1 MQARWLI
8 RRGNRKVAVIA
19 LGWAC
24 GPQLVGHIRPQGY
37 DVLAL
42 YDYSGIGEIIAGI
55 EQRPD
60 ITGRIAAGKE
70 LVAGKDDI
78 PDTGAPVADNS
89 VSPDTGTSATN
100 NCGTQQPGLPLKSE
114 GASTLTNKGDS
125 GPLTVGSPGGLAELK
140 RSIEVYP
147 FRLLVAWSFGVW
159 AAERLFA
166 GTRFDRA
173 VAVNGTPL
181 PADETAGIGA
191 RRLAVTLRGI
201 EKGGLE
207 EFNRKA
213 YGPHAGLAEDVQSER
228 SPAALTK
235 ELSTLVSLAAVPY
248 LPARDW
254 TLAVVGRQ
262 DGIFPPENMLRYWGD
277 RAREVNSPH
286 YPFGDETILKLL
298 F

>member
-1 MQARWLI
+1 M
-8 RRGNRKVAVIA
+8 IA

-42 YDYSGIGEIIAGI
+42 YDYSGIGEIIPGI
-55 EQRPD
+55 EQRPA
-60 ITGRIAAGKE
+60 ITGRRAAG
-70 LVAGKDDI
+70 LDSVAGKDE
-78 PDTGAPVADNS
+78 TAETVTPVADNR
-89 VSPDTGTSATN
+89 VSPDTGASATG
-100 NCGTQQPGLPLKSE
+100 NCGTNEPGLPLKSE
-114 GASTLTNKGDS
+114 GASTLTNNGDS
-125 GPLTVGSPGGLAELK
+125 APHTVGSPGDLAELE
-140 RSIEVYP
+140 RWIDRYP
-147 FRLLVAWSFGVW
+147 YRLLVAWSFGVW
-159 AAERLFA
+159 AAERLLA

-181 PADETAGIGA
+181 PADETASIGA

-201 EKGGLE
+201 EKGGLGQ
-207 EFNRKA
+207 FNRKA
-213 YGPHAGLAEDVQSER
+213 YGPHAGLAEEAQSER
-228 SPAALTK
+228 SPADLTN
-235 ELSTLVSLAAVPY
+235 ELSTLISLSAVPY

-262 DGIFPPENMLRYWGD
+262 DVIFPPQNMLRYWGD

>member
-1 MQARWLI
+1 M
-8 RRGNRKVAVIA
+8 IA

-24 GPQLVGHIRPQGY
+24 GPQLVGHIRPEGY
-37 DVLAL
+37 DLLAL
-42 YDYSGIGEIIAGI
+42 YDYRDIGEIIAGI

-60 ITGRIAAGKE
+60 ITGRIAAGVYS
-70 LVAGKDDI
+70 VASKDVI
-78 PDTGAPVADNS
+78 PEAGAPVADNS

-100 NCGTQQPGLPLKSE
+100 NCGTHEPGLPLKSE
-114 GASTLTNKGDS
+114 DASTLTNNGES
-125 GPLTVGSPGGLAELK
+125 APLTVGSPGELAELE
-140 RSIEVYP
+140 RSIDQYP
-147 FRLLVAWSFGVW
+147 YRLLVAWSFGVW

-201 EKGGLE
+201 EKGGLGQ
-207 EFNRKA
+207 FNRKA
-213 YGPHAGLAEDVQSER
+213 YGQHAGLAEEAQSER
-228 SPAALTK
+228 SPAALTN
-235 ELSTLVSLAAVPY
+235 ELSTLVSLSAVPY

-262 DGIFPPENMLRYWGD
+262 DGIFPPENMLRYWGG